1 MNSFINPE
9 EILNKID
16 LKEDLLAC
24 EFWCG
29 SGIFGISLAKKLKG
43 GKVYGLDIQ
52 EDKLS
57 VLKNYVLLENLSN
70 IETIICDLEVPRG
83 STLQGNYLDLVLIPN
98 VLFQSKKESAI
109 IEEAKRVLKPGGQ
122 LLILDWTKESSFG
135 PKQGRI
141 TAGKVKKMAE
151 KLDFKLKKEIS
162 AGNYHYG
169 LLFIK

>member
-24 EFWCG
+24 EFGCG
-29 SGIFGISLAKKLKG
+29 SGIFTVSLAKKLKE

-52 EDKLS
+52 EEKLS
-57 VLKNYVLLENLSN
+57 VLKNYALLENLSN
-70 IETIICDLEVPRG
+70 IETIICDLEVPKG

-98 VLFQSKKESAI
+98 VLFQSEKESII
-109 IEEAKRVLKPGGQ
+109 IEEAKRILKSGGQ
-122 LLILDWTKESSFG
+122 LLILDWIKQSSFG
-135 PKQGRI
+135 PKQGR
-141 TAGKVKKMAE
+141 TTVGRVKEIAE
-151 KLDFKLKKEIS
+151 KLNLRLKEEFS